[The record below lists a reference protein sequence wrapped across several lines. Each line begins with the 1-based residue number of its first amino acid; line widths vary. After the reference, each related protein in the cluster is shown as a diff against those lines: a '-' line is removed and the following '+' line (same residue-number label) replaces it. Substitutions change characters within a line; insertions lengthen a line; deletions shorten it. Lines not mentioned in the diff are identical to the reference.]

1 MKVREHTP
9 THAAFPVEG
18 AFASPVASRQP
29 LGARRASLVT
39 LRSSLRKPADPL
51 VLGLFRIAF
60 GVVMAL
66 SALRFIVLDWGP
78 ALYVEPVTRF
88 AYPGFGWVPRP
99 SAAVLDAVLWTQV
112 AAALGFA
119 VGRGAKAWLLL
130 FVASFTYV
138 ELLDATTYLN
148 HYYFVSALGLLLLLL
163 PMNAALVPGRPSWRV
178 PAWTLG
184 ALRVHVGLV
193 YFFAGVAKLHPDW
206 LVDAQPLRIWLAARG
221 GMPVIGPL
229 LDLWWMPWA
238 MSWAGAAFD
247 LTVAFLLWNR
257 RSRPWAYAVA
267 FAFHA
272 ATYVLFNIGVFPFVM
287 MVAALVF
294 FEADQWRWLW
304 RRVTSTVVHPR
315 SPDAPD
321 GVILSGIGAAEEFE
335 ELCPRGGGGSQGQHP
350 SRTQS
355 AEMRTRSF
363 DSPGLAQDDTK
374 MAALPLSRWPFALAA
389 VLLAIQLAVP
399 LRHWLYPG
407 DRFWTEEGYRFAWHV
422 MVAAKTGHATFLVR
436 DPATDRRWTILPSDD
451 LTAFQEKEMVAQP
464 DFIWQYAQHVER
476 RFQAAGYDDVEVRA
490 EVYVNLNG
498 QDSRL
503 LIDPDV
509 DLTAVGRHVFSPK
522 PWIYR

>member
-1 MKVREHTP
+1 MSMPGSGTELQTALRP
-9 THAAFPVEG
+9 TGDG
-18 AFASPVASRQP
+18 AVSAVASVPSP
-29 LGARRASLVT
+29 LTANA
-39 LRSSLRKPADPL
+39 LRERLMAPSDPL

-66 SALRFIVLDWGP
+66 SALRFLWLDWGA

-119 VGRGAKAWLLL
+119 IGRGAKAWLTL
-130 FVASFTYV
+130 FVVSFTYV

-148 HYYFVSALGLLLLLL
+148 HYYFVSALGLLMLLL
-163 PMNAALVPGRPSWRV
+163 PMNAALVPGRASWRV

-206 LVDAQPLRIWLAARG
+206 LIDAQPLRIWLAARG
-221 GMPVIGPL
+221 GMPVIGPV
-229 LDLWWMPWA
+229 LDLAWMPWA
-238 MSWAGAAFD
+238 MSWAGAVFD
-247 LTVAFLLWNR
+247 LSVAFFLWNR
-257 RSRPWAYAVA
+257 RARPWAYAVA

-294 FEADQWRWLW
+294 FEADQWRWLFA
-304 RRVTSTVVHPR
+304 RLR
-315 SPDAPD
+315 SPRLTHLNGGQAVPLTNEGDSSKSVAPT
-321 GVILSGIGAAEEFE
+321 GAEA
-335 ELCPRGGGGSQGQHP
+335 
-350 SRTQS
+350 
-355 AEMRTRSF
+355 MRT
-363 DSPGLAQDDTK
+363 GGA
-374 MAALPLSRWPFALAA
+374 FALVA
-389 VLLAIQLAVP
+389 VLLTLQLVVP

-422 MVAAKTGHATFLVR
+422 MVASKTGHATFLVR

-451 LTAFQEKEMVAQP
+451 LTAFQEKEMAVQP

-476 RFQAAGYDDVEVRA
+476 RFQAVGYDDVEVRA

-498 QDSRL
+498 RDSRL

-509 DLTAVGRHVFSPK
+509 DLTAVGRHVVTPT
-522 PWIYR
+522 PWIYRGDP

>member
-1 MKVREHTP
+1 MTASATDTKTTAAPRP
-9 THAAFPVEG
+9 TGDG
-18 AFASPVASRQP
+18 AVSATASI
-29 LGARRASLVT
+29 
-39 LRSSLRKPADPL
+39 LRSPYTLGERLLAPSDPL

-66 SALRFIVLDWGP
+66 SALRFILLDWGP

-99 SAAVLDAVLWTQV
+99 SAAVLDVVLWTQV
-112 AAALGFA
+112 VAALGFA
-119 VGRGAKAWLLL
+119 LGRGARAWLLL
-130 FVASFTYV
+130 FVVSFTYV

-148 HYYFVSALGLLLLLL
+148 HYYFVSALGLLMLLL
-163 PMNAALVPGRPSWRV
+163 PMNAALVPGRQNWRV

-184 ALRVHVGLV
+184 ALRVHIGLV

-206 LVDAQPLRIWLAARG
+206 LIDAQPLGIWLAARG

-229 LDLWWMPWA
+229 LDLSWMPWA

-247 LTVAFLLWNR
+247 LSVAFFLWHR
-257 RSRPWAYAVA
+257 RTRPWAYAVA

-304 RRVTSTVVHPR
+304 GRVRPRRGSR
-315 SPDAPD
+315 EE
-321 GVILSGIGAAEEFE
+321 GVG
-335 ELCPRGGGGSQGQHP
+335 
-350 SRTQS
+350 
-355 AEMRTRSF
+355 
-363 DSPGLAQDDTK
+363 GLARKPGTPHV
-374 MAALPLSRWPFALAA
+374 LPPTLRWPFALTA
-389 VLLAIQLAVP
+389 VLLVLQLTVP

-436 DPATDRRWTILPSDD
+436 DPASDRRWTILPSDD

-464 DFIWQYAQHVER
+464 DFIWQYAQHIER
-476 RFQAAGYDDVEVRA
+476 RFRAAGYDDVEVRA

-503 LIDPDV
+503 LIDPEV
-509 DLTAVGRHVFSPK
+509 DLTAADRHVFTPK

>member
-1 MKVREHTP
+1 MAAPRSTGDGAVSATLFTP
-9 THAAFPVEG
+9 P
-18 AFASPVASRQP
+18 SPKSH
-29 LGARRASLVT
+29 
-39 LRSSLRKPADPL
+39 SLRERLLAPADPL

-66 SALRFIVLDWGP
+66 SALRFILLDWGP

-99 SAAVLDAVLWTQV
+99 SAVVLDIVLWTQV
-112 AAALGFA
+112 VAALGFA
-119 VGRGAKAWLLL
+119 IGRGAKVWLLL
-130 FVASFTYV
+130 FVVSFTYV

-148 HYYFVSALGLLLLLL
+148 HYYFVSALGLLMLLL
-163 PMNAALVPGRPSWRV
+163 PMGAALVPGRPSRQV

-206 LVDAQPLRIWLAARG
+206 LIDAQPLRIWLAARG

-247 LTVAFLLWNR
+247 LTVAFFLWHR
-257 RSRPWAYAVA
+257 RTRPWAYAVA

-294 FEADQWRWLW
+294 FEADQWRGGY
-304 RRVTSTVVHPR
+304 RRIRRWIVSPPPRQSLALAKAGEGMGVVDRIASEASR
-315 SPDAPD
+315 SKRQPPLTPP
-321 GVILSGIGAAEEFE
+321 G
-335 ELCPRGGGGSQGQHP
+335 QGEN
-350 SRTQS
+350 SRANQ
-355 AEMRTRSF
+355 R
-363 DSPGLAQDDTK
+363 
-374 MAALPLSRWPFALAA
+374 RWPFALAA
-389 VLLAIQLAVP
+389 VLLALQLVVP

-422 MVAAKTGHATFLVR
+422 MVASKTGHATFLVR

-451 LTAFQEKEMVAQP
+451 LTAFQEKEMAVQP
-464 DFIWQYAQHVER
+464 DFLWQYAQHVER

-509 DLTAVGRHVFSPK
+509 DLTAVGRHVFTPK